1 MANFGV
7 LYGYEMKKIVRRKIV
22 WVTAAFML
30 LIVIATVIVS
40 RLAGSS
46 YVGGDKIDTHYHMFR
61 VDKEYQQRLSGRAID
76 QSLLE
81 EMEAGYDKL
90 PAGVEAY
97 VLTEEYQTYARPY
110 SEIFN
115 IVRSMTN
122 MTFDEIR
129 QWTADEG
136 NLYERRQRML
146 EGSREEFLLSQEEK
160 EFWKEKED
168 KVEWPVVFVYKDGY
182 YQLFNS
188 MNTIGLMMLI
198 TITICLSGVFTE
210 EHTKRTDQLILCS
223 RYGRHKV
230 YWAKLLAG
238 IGFSLFS
245 SVVYTVTAFIAAFAA
260 YGLDGF
266 SGAFQLMYAN
276 YSYPLSVGEAVLISY
291 GMMII
296 AGVLTGVFVMML
308 SEVLHSSIGTLSLVV
323 GMIILLLFFNIP
335 EHYRAASQLLSY
347 IPSEFVAVWSI
358 FSPRTVSL
366 AGRIFTAW
374 QIVPALY
381 ILAGGAF
388 AAIGKKVYAR
398 YQVSGR

>member
-7 LYGYEMKKIVRRKIV
+7 LYGYELKKIVRRKIV
-22 WVTAAFML
+22 WITAAFML
-30 LIVIATVIVS
+30 FIVIITVIVS

-46 YVGGDKIDTHYHMFR
+46 YVDGYKIDTHYHMFQ

-81 EMEAGYDKL
+81 EMKDGYDKI
-90 PAGVEAY
+90 PSDAEAY
-97 VLTEEYQTYARPY
+97 VLTGEYQIYARPY

-115 IVRSMTN
+115 IVRNMTN
-122 MTFDEIR
+122 MTFNEMW

-136 NLYERRQRML
+136 DLYERRQRML
-146 EGSREEFLLSQEEK
+146 EEAREDDLLSQDEK
-160 EFWKEKED
+160 AFWQEKED

-182 YQLFNS
+182 HQLFDS

-198 TITICLSGVFTE
+198 VITICLSGVFAE
-210 EHTKRTDQLILCS
+210 EHSKRTDQLILCS
-223 RYGRHKV
+223 RYGRHKA
-230 YWAKLLAG
+230 YWAKILAG
-238 IGFSLFS
+238 ISFSLFS
-245 SVVYTVTAFIAAFAA
+245 SVMYTVIAFSAALAA
-260 YGLDGF
+260 YGADGF

-276 YSYPLSVGEAVLISY
+276 YSYPLSVGAAILISY

-296 AGVLTGVFVMML
+296 AGILTGIFVMML
-308 SEVLHSSIGTLSLVV
+308 SELLHSSIGTLALVV

-358 FSPRTVSL
+358 FSLRTVSL

-381 ILAGGAF
+381 ILAGGVF
-388 AAIGKKVYAR
+388 AAVGKRAYVR